1 MRILTCVQDD
11 SSEDRFDKRRWNMR
25 SEGSADKRTA
35 VLLLPTKTAIRLDQP
50 INIKDEAEDQQ
61 GKATDQTEA
70 ITP

>member
-11 SSEDRFDKRRWNMR
+11 SSDDKFDKKR
-25 SEGSADKRTA
+25 SNIRNEGRADKQTA
-35 VLLLPTKTAIRLDQP
+35 VFLLSTKTAIRLDQP
-50 INIKDEAEDQQ
+50 ISITNEAEDQQ